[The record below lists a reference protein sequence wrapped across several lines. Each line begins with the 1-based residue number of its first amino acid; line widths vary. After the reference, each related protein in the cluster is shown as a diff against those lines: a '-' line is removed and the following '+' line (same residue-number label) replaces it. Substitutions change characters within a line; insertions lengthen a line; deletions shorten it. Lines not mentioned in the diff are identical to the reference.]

1 MRSRSTLPA
10 LTIIATLGL
19 VGCHLDPEEGAPE
32 PAPATSEAPRGANG
46 VLDQEDL
53 ENNRVTR
60 IEQLLEARVSGV
72 RVRRL
77 ANGEFSVQIR
87 GTNTLQGSTEPLFVL
102 DGVPLL
108 NTRSLMGINPS
119 DVARIEVLK
128 DGTAAAYGTR
138 GANGVILITTRK
150 Q

>member
-1 MRSRSTLPA
+1 MAMRTRSTLPA
-10 LTIIATLGL
+10 LTLLAAVALG
-19 VGCHLDPEEGAPE
+19 GCHSNPEEGSPE
-32 PAPATSEAPRGANG
+32 PARDAPRGANG
-46 VLDQEDL
+46 VLDREDL

-60 IEQLLEARVSGV
+60 FEELLEARVAGV

-87 GTNTLQGSTEPLFVL
+87 GINSINGSTEPLFVL

-108 NTRSLMGINPS
+108 STRSLVGINPS

-128 DGTAAAYGTR
+128 DATAAAYGTR